1 MVSEQRLEEQCP
13 PKTFQ
18 RARLIAASGQSIL
31 TKKCRFD
38 QAGTHLS
45 AFVAS
50 SRGWNDSYRTS
61 ITLDETRGL
70 IKDYACTCPAAMQY
84 DAPCKHC
91 MALAISYSM
100 KPERFSGYR
109 SHRKPETTPCLAE
122 FIKQSDI
129 ARSASF
135 CNEIDIEPT
144 LVYGYRAWSAHFKVI
159 GPNGSY
165 VMKNIADFAER
176 MEQGAY
182 HSYGKTSPSSTR
194 WTRSPREEKP
204 SARSSPE
211 PLPRESGLH
220 TRTHGGLGRRK
231 CPRARYI

>member
-31 TKKCRFD
+31 TKRCRFD
-38 QAGTHLS
+38 QTGTHLS

-61 ITLDETRGL
+61 ITLDEDDSS
-70 IKDYACTCPAAMQY
+70 IKDYACTCPAALQH

-100 KPERFSGYR
+100 KPERFSGYK

-122 FIKQSDI
+122 FIKQRDI
-129 ARSASF
+129 ARSAPF
-135 CNEIDIEPT
+135 YNEIDSNPP
-144 LVYGYRAWSAHFKVI
+144 WSTDTAH
-159 GPNGSY
+159 GPRIS
-165 VMKNIADFAER
+165 
-176 MEQGAY
+176 
-182 HSYGKTSPSSTR
+182 
-194 WTRSPREEKP
+194 
-204 SARSSPE
+204 RSSD
-211 PLPRESGLH
+211 
-220 TRTHGGLGRRK
+220 RTV
-231 CPRARYI
+231 PTS

>member
-84 DAPCKHC
+84 DAP
-91 MALAISYSM
+91 
-100 KPERFSGYR
+100 
-109 SHRKPETTPCLAE
+109 
-122 FIKQSDI
+122 
-129 ARSASF
+129 
-135 CNEIDIEPT
+135 
-144 LVYGYRAWSAHFKVI
+144 
-159 GPNGSY
+159 
-165 VMKNIADFAER
+165 
-176 MEQGAY
+176 
-182 HSYGKTSPSSTR
+182 
-194 WTRSPREEKP
+194 
-204 SARSSPE
+204 
-211 PLPRESGLH
+211 
-220 TRTHGGLGRRK
+220 
-231 CPRARYI
+231 